1 SSSSAS
7 SAWSSVRPAGGRAA
21 GPSELATIMLYLI
34 IGIIASGSD
43 FTSLAE
49 APLYL
54 VAGIIVLLVHIVI
67 MLIYAK
73 LTKTELF
80 SIAVASTA
88 NIGGIASAPVVA
100 GAFNRQLVPV
110 GVLFALIGAFA
121 GTFLGLWTAQIMSGI
136 G

>member
-1 SSSSAS
+1 S
-7 SAWSSVRPAGGRAA
+7 
-21 GPSELATIMLYLI
+21 SELATIMLYLI

-88 NIGGIASAPVVA
+88 NIGGIASAPVGAGAVNRQPVPVRVPFGPLRAVA
-100 GAFNRQLVPV
+100 GRIPR
-110 GVLFALIGAFA
+110 
-121 GTFLGLWTAQIMSGI
+121 
-136 G
+136 